1 MRRFFSLSICA
12 ACALTLFAAGNAVA
26 EPATLTGGPADGS
39 TTNQYPAFGWTHSD
53 PAITTWACTLNG
65 KSVPCTDGVG
75 YVLADGTYNF
85 TLSGA
90 GQSDGPPFCY
100 YDEAM
105 GPTCYSPII
114 YHQAEPVSV
123 SFTVDRTAPV
133 LSVDSGPVDGAS
145 ISGTSTSF
153 TFSSENG
160 LTIDCSPDGTTA
172 VDCTNGISLSELT
185 PGIHTLR
192 ATVTDAA
199 GNVTSSLRTYVVPG
213 IAIPTTTTI
222 PATPTAPA
230 APATPARKR
239 FKLCYRTPII
249 RRGKIV
255 RKKSGRA
262 RYRTLCRTV
271 KLTG

>member
-1 MRRFFSLSICA
+1 MRRLLSLSICA

-26 EPATLTGGPADGS
+26 APATLTGGPTDGS
-39 TTNQYPAFGWTHSD
+39 MTNQYPAFTWTHSD
-53 PAITTWACTLNG
+53 AAINTWFCTLNG
-65 KSVPCTDGVG
+65 KSVPCNDGVG
-75 YVLADGTYNF
+75 YVLGDGTYAF
-85 TLSGA
+85 TLSGT
-90 GQSDGPPFCY
+90 GQTEGPTVCY
-100 YDEAM
+100 DDPMM
-105 GPTCYSPII
+105 GPWCYSPII
-114 YHQAEPVSV
+114 DHPAEPVSV
-123 SFTVDRTAPV
+123 TFTVDRTAPA
-133 LSVDSGPVDGAS
+133 LNVDSGPSDGGS

-153 TFSSENG
+153 AFTSENG

-199 GNVTSSLRTYVVPG
+199 GNVTTSLRTYVVTG
-213 IAIPTTTTI
+213 IAIPTATTT

-230 APATPARKR
+230 TPATPARKR
-239 FKLCYRTPII
+239 YKLCYRTPII